1 MSMKKKTLEEIIE
14 SEKKNRTEGGAF
26 GITAC
31 KESILWYV
39 EHGESLFQQLEKY
52 VERANTDM
60 FFNKAMILACW
71 ELTNE
76 K

>member
-31 KESILWYV
+31 KESILWY
-39 EHGESLFQQLEKY
+39 G
-52 VERANTDM
+52 
-60 FFNKAMILACW
+60 
-71 ELTNE
+71 
-76 K
+76 